1 MLVVK
6 TSRVSNVKR
15 LFCLTVALVALVG
28 LGILPAFNWISS
40 AGQPSPAP
48 ASARVAFDRAGQIF
62 VMDADGNVIV
72 RTATPAFGD

>member
-28 LGILPAFNWISS
+28 LGILPAYNWISS
-40 AGQPSPAP
+40 TAGG
-48 ASARVAFDRAGQIF
+48 SAIA
-62 VMDADGNVIV
+62 
-72 RTATPAFGD
+72 RTATPAYGG

>member
-28 LGILPAFNWISS
+28 LGILPAYNWISS
-40 AGQPSPAP
+40 A
-48 ASARVAFDRAGQIF
+48 AG
-62 VMDADGNVIV
+62 GGVIV

>member
-28 LGILPAFNWISS
+28 LGILPAYNWISE
-40 AGQPSPAP
+40 
-48 ASARVAFDRAGQIF
+48 V
-62 VMDADGNVIV
+62 V
-72 RTATPAFGD
+72 

>member
-40 AGQPSPAP
+40 AERQKPAP
-48 ASARVAFDRAGQIF
+48 ASARAAFDRAGQIF

-72 RTATPAFGD
+72 RTATPAFGN

>member
-40 AGQPSPAP
+40 AEGSSPAP
-48 ASARVAFDRAGQIF
+48 ASARAASDRAGQIS
-62 VMDADGNVIV
+62 VTDAGGSVIV

>member
-28 LGILPAFNWISS
+28 LGIMPAYNWISS
-40 AGQPSPAP
+40 A
-48 ASARVAFDRAGQIF
+48 AG
-62 VMDADGNVIV
+62 GGVIV
-72 RTATPAFGD
+72 RAATPAFGN

>member
-28 LGILPAFNWISS
+28 LGILPAYNWISS
-40 AGQPSPAP
+40 AAGGRPAGVEAP
-48 ASARVAFDRAGQIF
+48 AQSLKVTAADAG
-62 VMDADGNVIV
+62 GNVIV
-72 RTATPAFGD
+72 RTATPASGD